1 MDLIDIILKRNIVE
15 IIDKNNL
22 KDKLSSGK
30 TLRIKLGVDPTRPDL
45 HLGHA
50 VTLWKLKEFQDIGH
64 TIIFLIGD
72 YTAMIGDPSGRN
84 TARPILSP
92 KEIKE
97 NSETYINQVK
107 QILDLDKCELR
118 YNSEWFKKLSFAD
131 IIELLGKTTVAQ
143 ITDREDFSNRLK
155 KGNKIGLHEL
165 LYPVMQ
171 GYDSIQ
177 LEADV
182 EIGGMD
188 QKLNMLMG
196 RHLQKK
202 MGLPEQDIIMMP
214 LLIGTD
220 GKKKMSKSLDNY
232 IGISEKPEEQFG
244 KIMSISDD
252 MISDYWK
259 LCIPMKQSEL
269 QKIKNKIKQSENL
282 MEVKLELA
290 KSIVALYHDTES
302 AKRAEETFIKTFSK
316 QELPNE
322 IPIIKIDAAKINIID
337 LLVET
342 NLVDSKSEARRMIKQ
357 NAIKIDQ
364 NLMDDIKA
372 IIKIE
377 PNMVIQ
383 VGKRK
388 FVKISD

>member
-1 MDLIDIILKRNIVE
+1 
-15 IIDKNNL
+15 
-22 KDKLSSGK
+22 
-30 TLRIKLGVDPTRPDL
+30 
-45 HLGHA
+45 
-50 VTLWKLKEFQDIGH
+50 
-64 TIIFLIGD
+64 
-72 YTAMIGDPSGRN
+72 
-84 TARPILSP
+84 
-92 KEIKE
+92 
-97 NSETYINQVK
+97 
-107 QILDLDKCELR
+107 
-118 YNSEWFKKLSFAD
+118 
-131 IIELLGKTTVAQ
+131 
-143 ITDREDFSNRLK
+143 
-155 KGNKIGLHEL
+155 
-165 LYPVMQ
+165 
-171 GYDSIQ
+171 
-177 LEADV
+177 
-182 EIGGMD
+182 
-188 QKLNMLMG
+188 
-196 RHLQKK
+196 